1 MMIVYEARWLSVLPI
16 LVSVGLG
23 YLFSYGVLAAYSDLT
38 QEVTGSRITASL
50 SPWVAVVSMILSF
63 LTVCLAASGPAR
75 QMGKLRPIEAV
86 KESWSNP
93 SLKKSAKHP
102 ILKKCF
108 GFLGNISA
116 NSMTANKRLF
126 RTCTVTLSLCMLL
139 MFSFLAV
146 FSVSDINN
154 TKAEQDSHFNV
165 NLTMESGQKI
175 EPALMEELKQLPHI
189 EEQATYTMANCA
201 LWVSESELSEEFLSS
216 GGFDTKAAGE
226 YVAKRDG
233 CYRIPCVL
241 IGLEQDAYEDYLMQS
256 GVTYSE
262 QGAALIVNSVV
273 KNPDSRGYEAKK
285 DMVPYL
291 KLKEGQSLEVTEKF
305 LDSIQEDYR
314 FDVTVSSAL
323 SEMPEIGRNMA
334 FYTLPILV
342 PMDQYYEIIQNFG
355 EDRAVYNYRTYM
367 NLLVEDGLDA
377 EVQAQAEQICGTYL
391 GTSDFYTSSKTQRA
405 LDRERL
411 TDATMLIVYSLT
423 ALFGIIGIS
432 SAAVAI
438 LNSLYQRRKEFA
450 MLRSVGLDRKGLDRL
465 LHIEGFFLGG
475 KPLVIGLPI
484 LFLIATVLMW
494 MQDVTFMEFIQVFPL
509 LGLAAY
515 IVLVLMVISGIYRTA
530 SRRIRRDIIVEVLK
544 DENV

>member
-1 MMIVYEARWLSVLPI
+1 M
-16 LVSVGLG
+16 
-23 YLFSYGVLAAYSDLT
+23 LADPAGRCCS
-38 QEVTGSRITASL
+38 
-50 SPWVAVVSMILSF
+50 
-63 LTVCLAASGPAR
+63 AA
-75 QMGKLRPIEAV
+75 
-86 KESWSNP
+86 
-93 SLKKSAKHP
+93 
-102 ILKKCF
+102 
-108 GFLGNISA
+108 
-116 NSMTANKRLF
+116 
-126 RTCTVTLSLCMLL
+126 
-139 MFSFLAV
+139 
-146 FSVSDINN
+146 
-154 TKAEQDSHFNV
+154 
-165 NLTMESGQKI
+165 
-175 EPALMEELKQLPHI
+175 PAL
-189 EEQATYTMANCA
+189 
-201 LWVSESELSEEFLSS
+201 LS
-216 GGFDTKAAGE
+216 K
-226 YVAKRDG
+226 
-233 CYRIPCVL
+233 
-241 IGLEQDAYEDYLMQS
+241 
-256 GVTYSE
+256 
-262 QGAALIVNSVV
+262 
-273 KNPDSRGYEAKK
+273 KN
-285 DMVPYL
+285 
-291 KLKEGQSLEVTEKF
+291 QSLEVTEKF
-305 LDSIQEDYR
+305 LDSIQGDYR
-314 FDVTVSSAL
+314 FDVTVSSVL
-323 SEMPEIGRNMA
+323 PEMPEIGRNMA

-377 EVQAQAEQICGTYL
+377 EVQKQAEQICGTYL

-438 LNSLYQRRKEFA
+438 LNSLHQRRKEFA

-515 IVLVLMVISGIYRTA
+515 IVLVLMVISGIYRAA

>member
-1 MMIVYEARWLSVLPI
+1 M
-16 LVSVGLG
+16 
-23 YLFSYGVLAAYSDLT
+23 LADPA
-38 QEVTGSRITASL
+38 G
-50 SPWVAVVSMILSF
+50 
-63 LTVCLAASGPAR
+63 CCCAAA
-75 QMGKLRPIEAV
+75 
-86 KESWSNP
+86 
-93 SLKKSAKHP
+93 
-102 ILKKCF
+102 
-108 GFLGNISA
+108 
-116 NSMTANKRLF
+116 
-126 RTCTVTLSLCMLL
+126 
-139 MFSFLAV
+139 
-146 FSVSDINN
+146 
-154 TKAEQDSHFNV
+154 
-165 NLTMESGQKI
+165 
-175 EPALMEELKQLPHI
+175 PAL
-189 EEQATYTMANCA
+189 
-201 LWVSESELSEEFLSS
+201 LS
-216 GGFDTKAAGE
+216 K
-226 YVAKRDG
+226 
-233 CYRIPCVL
+233 
-241 IGLEQDAYEDYLMQS
+241 
-256 GVTYSE
+256 
-262 QGAALIVNSVV
+262 
-273 KNPDSRGYEAKK
+273 KN
-285 DMVPYL
+285 
-291 KLKEGQSLEVTEKF
+291 QSLEVTEKF
-305 LDSIQEDYR
+305 LDSIQGDYR

-323 SEMPEIGRNMA
+323 SEMPEIGRNIA

-391 GTSDFYTSSKTQRA
+391 GTSDLYTSSKTKRD

-438 LNSLYQRRKEFA
+438 LKSLYQRRKEFA

-465 LHIEGFFLGG
+465 LHIEGIFLGG

-484 LFLIATVLMW
+484 LFLIAAVLMW

-515 IVLVLMVISGIYRTA
+515 IVLVLMVISGIYRAA

>member
-1 MMIVYEARWLSVLPI
+1 
-16 LVSVGLG
+16 
-23 YLFSYGVLAAYSDLT
+23 
-38 QEVTGSRITASL
+38 
-50 SPWVAVVSMILSF
+50 
-63 LTVCLAASGPAR
+63 
-75 QMGKLRPIEAV
+75 
-86 KESWSNP
+86 
-93 SLKKSAKHP
+93 
-102 ILKKCF
+102 
-108 GFLGNISA
+108 
-116 NSMTANKRLF
+116 
-126 RTCTVTLSLCMLL
+126 
-139 MFSFLAV
+139 
-146 FSVSDINN
+146 
-154 TKAEQDSHFNV
+154 
-165 NLTMESGQKI
+165 
-175 EPALMEELKQLPHI
+175 
-189 EEQATYTMANCA
+189 
-201 LWVSESELSEEFLSS
+201 
-216 GGFDTKAAGE
+216 
-226 YVAKRDG
+226 
-233 CYRIPCVL
+233 
-241 IGLEQDAYEDYLMQS
+241 
-256 GVTYSE
+256 
-262 QGAALIVNSVV
+262 
-273 KNPDSRGYEAKK
+273 
-285 DMVPYL
+285 MVPYL

-305 LDSIQEDYR
+305 LDSIQGDYR

-475 KPLVIGLPI
+475 KSLVIGLPI
-484 LFLIATVLMW
+484 LFLIVAVLMW

-515 IVLVLMVISGIYRTA
+515 IVLVLMVISGIYRAA
-530 SRRIRRDIIVEVLK
+530 SRRIRRDIIVEALK